1 MPDAKAPAPDS
12 GVQGGTPTEEL
23 AAAALAFIESLR
35 KGPGAY
41 AEKPG
46 APAALSGAALATS
59 ARYIAWPLGEEG
71 LAADREALLEY
82 FHSTQRPSSG
92 AYDDVSRETPT
103 WRRLN
108 IPLFGWVV
116 RALAMLGGEPEL
128 PVKFLGR
135 WDDPDELVRWLGLL
149 EWHRAARQESLR
161 VMNIGVPRVNA
172 FRRGRQDL
180 EHSVRALFAGL
191 QSHQDAASGF
201 WGPSR
206 GGSLSEGLGATFH
219 VLKTYE
225 AAGRPVPRASRIAA
239 TTLDLWHEDE
249 AWGDAWSDMAALGIL
264 ARAADAG
271 EATRERSRAVARAT
285 RPFLLHPSG
294 GQGFAFESVSD
305 AVTRLE
311 ALRSAAMLSDDAET
325 ERLGE
330 WRSAWEPALWACDW

>member
-1 MPDAKAPAPDS
+1 MSDAKAPAPDP
-12 GVQGGTPTEEL
+12 GTRGGTPTEEL
-23 AAAALAFIESLR
+23 ATAALAFVASLR
-35 KGPGAY
+35 KGPAEY

-46 APAALSGAALATS
+46 GGSAISGAALATS
-59 ARYIAWPLGEEG
+59 ARYITGPLGEKD
-71 LAADREALLEY
+71 LVADHEAVLEY
-82 FHSTQRPSSG
+82 LHSKQRSSSG
-92 AYDDVSRETPT
+92 AYADVNRETPT

-116 RALAMLGGEPEL
+116 RALAMLGGAPAH
-128 PVKFLGR
+128 PAKFLGR
-135 WDDPDELVRWLGLL
+135 WDDPDELGRWLGLL

-172 FRRGRQDL
+172 FKRGRQDL
-180 EHSVRALFAGL
+180 EYSVRALFTGL
-191 QSHQDAASGF
+191 QMHQDAASGF

-219 VLKTYE
+219 ILKIYE

-239 TTLDLWHEDE
+239 TTLDLWREDE
-249 AWGDAWSDMAALGIL
+249 AWGEAWSDMAALGIL
-264 ARAADAG
+264 LHVADAG
-271 EATRERSRAVARAT
+271 GDIRDRSRAVARDT

-311 ALRSAAMLSDDAET
+311 ALRSAGVLADDAET
-325 ERLGE
+325 ERLGR
-330 WRSAWEPALWACDW
+330 WRSAWDPALWVCDW